1 MACYFIQPWLALRA
15 SIALLLVLFTCK
27 SQSDLANHI
36 ISFTATDCTATDCTA
51 TDSTATDS
59 TATDSTATDSTA
71 TDSSIQKSNGF
82 YCLKKDNSQHFCSLT
97 GLPSKNT
104 TPTFVRVQSSS
115 LLTVNI
121 NNDSKDP
128 GRLLINNDEI
138 VVVSL
143 NEQPETIE
151 LKLRDKIK
159 HLPESQTD
167 SGNSYCQTV
176 PEQEDILSCYMYPGD
191 TVRIKT
197 PAELLLSKKTRYSD
211 TYAEMTTGEP
221 KDASHQTFP
230 PDDFTNGSFL
240 VINTRKTTPSSEEQ
254 KPLHSP
260 DTFITALV
268 TAKMQLLLEMT
279 GNNLH
284 HRGRYTTVPDSFNQ
298 ELLLSPKTKF
308 PAYDLSIKPDKSY
321 TTVITYMFGSSPH
334 QYGDSTLILLIE
346 YYRIQYH
353 MDNQQAAAA
362 MSFEQYLLNEM
373 RQQNHIYTEQ
383 YILDHLAYINWIQ
396 ASGATFTN
404 IQPPTPIIVPYGI
417 CGKCLLSGAACTCTI
432 PQQPALTHTRTP
444 TDGHTHIRH
453 KRKRAF
459 FTPSQKN
466 SLFNAFKKD
475 NYLTSDVLEELCQST
490 GLSEVQV
497 TNWYSNQRVKQ
508 KKAESNS
515 NASNQGQ
522 NTTAQSGGY
531 LSLAPTVQ
539 PNIPPPIISNNT
551 VSVSSEHVV
560 LLKLK
565 RQEPFT
571 TREFPDYPESP
582 AQTTAN
588 NDNAV
593 PAAYMYESSSKS
605 GTSEP
610 DGRNP
615 ASSESTKSENE
626 QNQSQ
631 RAIKPREKPNF
642 TKDGKPV
649 EMEVNENGDIN
660 FKSV

>member
-36 ISFTATDCTATDCTA
+36 ISFTATD
-51 TDSTATDS
+51 STAPG
-59 TATDSTATDSTA
+59 
-71 TDSSIQKSNGF
+71 SSIQKRNGF
-82 YCLKKDNSQHFCSLT
+82 FCLKKDNSQHFCSLT

-167 SGNSYCQTV
+167 SGNSYCQTI

-197 PAELLLSKKTRYSD
+197 PAELLLGNKTRYSD
-211 TYAEMTTGEP
+211 AYAELTTGEP

-240 VINTRKTTPSSEEQ
+240 VLNTRKTTPSSEEQ

-308 PAYDLSIKPDKSY
+308 PAYDLSVKPDKSY
-321 TTVITYMFGSSPH
+321 TTVITYMFGISPY
-334 QYGDSTLILLIE
+334 QYDGDSSLIFLIE
-346 YYRIQYH
+346 YYRVQYD
-353 MDNQQAAAA
+353 MGNQQAAAA

-383 YILDHLAYINWIQ
+383 DILDHLAYINRYR

-404 IQPPTPIIVPYGI
+404 IQPPTH
-417 CGKCLLSGAACTCTI
+417 A
-432 PQQPALTHTRTP
+432 R
-444 TDGHTHIRH
+444 THIRH
-453 KRKRAF
+453 KRKRKF

-466 SLFNAFKKD
+466 ILVNAFAKD
-475 NYLTSDVLEELCQST
+475 DYLASSDLEKLCQST
-490 GLSEVQV
+490 GLSRKQIL
-497 TNWYSNQRVKQ
+497 TWYSNKRARER
-508 KKAESNS
+508 KKEAKSNS
-515 NASNQGQ
+515 NAFNQGQ
-522 NTTAQSGGY
+522 TTAAQSGGY

-551 VSVSSEHVV
+551 VSVSSAHGF

-565 RQEPFT
+565 RQKPFT
-571 TREFPDYPESP
+571 TWKFPDYPESP

-593 PAAYMYESSSKS
+593 PEAYMYESSSKS

-649 EMEVNENGDIN
+649 EMEVNDKGEIKRDKNGDIE